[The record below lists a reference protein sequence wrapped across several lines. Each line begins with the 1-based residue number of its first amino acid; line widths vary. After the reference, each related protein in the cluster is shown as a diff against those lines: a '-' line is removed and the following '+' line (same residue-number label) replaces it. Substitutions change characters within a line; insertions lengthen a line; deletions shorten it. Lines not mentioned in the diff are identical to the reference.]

1 MRAIT
6 FTLCLCLLFTQA
18 YAGPFG
24 TEMGDKPEKFGK
36 TFNDLSPERGIRVT
50 PPKQHS
56 TFTIYELR
64 FADDGLASVTALSDY
79 YKRDRFASGAKSD
92 YATLKKQLTEK
103 YGQPQI
109 TEYLKSGGIYDKDS
123 EFAASLYYKERFHF
137 ATWSNNLPD
146 NLIEIT
152 LGIMGVSSDSVILG
166 LVYKYKNHPNL
177 EKSKEK
183 IQQDAL

>member
-103 YGQPQI
+103 YGQPLKEPSIFPKASIWAKSPHPAGPSTI
-109 TEYLKSGGIYDKDS
+109 TLWC
-123 EFAASLYYKERFHF
+123 FAAMRWNC
-137 ATWSNNLPD
+137 AICARTGRGMRRW
-146 NLIEIT
+146 
-152 LGIMGVSSDSVILG
+152 VVI
-166 LVYKYKNHPNL
+166 P
-177 EKSKEK
+177 KSR
-183 IQQDAL
+183 IPPS